1 MRKLLTFED
10 FSQSIED
17 EDFLDNGQKGKSGNP
32 NSYKDLESIR
42 LKNAGKL
49 KSSKKRRINVLPQA
63 DTLGI
68 GTKDASMIIPKGT
81 SHS

>member
-1 MRKLLTFED
+1 MNRLKTFED

-17 EDFLDNGQKGKSGNP
+17 EDFLDNDQKGKSGNP

-49 KSSKKRRINVLPQA
+49 KSKKRRINVLPQA

-68 GTKDASMIIPKGT
+68 STKDATMIIPKGT